1 MEAMHHEVNNFWLDW
16 QIAPE
21 LLIPLILIT
30 YMYRRNFG
38 GNQNAKYF
46 YAGIFSA
53 VAVIQTPIG
62 TNAMNFFW
70 CHMVQHMV
78 LMMLTG
84 PLLVMGTPSGFF
96 PRGFIKKVFELLIN
110 PWLSWFLYAGLMIG
124 VHLTPI
130 HSFIMNNGWMHS
142 YVEVPLYFLIAYCF
156 YFSILERDGVARRM
170 SPAIAIFSLFFM
182 MVPETLTGFFI
193 YVSPGSV
200 YENMYTLNDQRR
212 GGSLMW
218 AGSMI
223 LDAIWISIAVSHWI
237 KSEERKALEMDAEN
251 G

>member
-1 MEAMHHEVNNFWLDW
+1 MNHHQVNNFWLDW

-21 LLIPLILIT
+21 LLIPLLLIS
-30 YMYRRNFG
+30 YFYKRKFG
-38 GNQNAKYF
+38 GNSNAKYF
-46 YAGIFSA
+46 YCGIASA
-53 VAVIQTPIG
+53 VAVIQSPIG
-62 TNAMNFFW
+62 SNAMNFFW

-84 PLLVMGTPSGFF
+84 PLLVMGTPAEFF
-96 PRGFIKKVFELLIN
+96 PVGFTKKIFEVLIN
-110 PWLSWFLYAGLMIG
+110 PWLSWILYAALMIG

-130 HSFIMNNGWMHS
+130 HSFIMNHSWMHS
-142 YVEVPLYFLIAYCF
+142 YLEVPLYILIAYCF
-156 YFSILERDGVARRM
+156 YFSILERDGVSRRL

-200 YENMYTLNDQRR
+200 YENMYTLIDQRR

-218 AGSMI
+218 SGSMI

-237 KSEERKALEMDAEN
+237 KSEERKALELDAEN

>member
-1 MEAMHHEVNNFWLDW
+1 
-16 QIAPE
+16 
-21 LLIPLILIT
+21 
-30 YMYRRNFG
+30 
-38 GNQNAKYF
+38 
-46 YAGIFSA
+46 
-53 VAVIQTPIG
+53 
-62 TNAMNFFW
+62 
-70 CHMVQHMV
+70 
-78 LMMLTG
+78 
-84 PLLVMGTPSGFF
+84 
-96 PRGFIKKVFELLIN
+96 
-110 PWLSWFLYAGLMIG
+110 
-124 VHLTPI
+124 
-130 HSFIMNNGWMHS
+130 MNNSWMHS